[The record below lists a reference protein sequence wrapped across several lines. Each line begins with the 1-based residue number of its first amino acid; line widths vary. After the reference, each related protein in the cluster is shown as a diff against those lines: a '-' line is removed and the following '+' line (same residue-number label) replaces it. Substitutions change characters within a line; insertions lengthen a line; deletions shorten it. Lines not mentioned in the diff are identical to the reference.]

1 MAQRSE
7 SVSQQLAHILVRRQ
21 VYLQRY
27 ANHVAREIAKLLGQS
42 DERILAKLRTLPDGY
57 SKARATAVLVA
68 IRELTAVA
76 YRNSG
81 ELLRKELTGLA
92 LAERDFGVAALKA
105 AYPIRVSWTAP
116 TVTSLRTVI
125 SARPFQ
131 GRILGE
137 WARDLGRA
145 KLKRVTQAVR
155 IGWVEGQPVP
165 ELTRTVSR
173 LLEIDARGA
182 EAVARTA
189 VSFVSSATRDEL
201 YSSNDDIIKGVRWVS
216 TLDGRTTPICIA
228 RDGEVYPVDSGPRPP
243 AHFNCRSTTVPVTK
257 SWEELGLTG
266 ANPEKPISRPFVTD
280 SRKVA
285 NIPPAERERL
295 VGQVADQSYAEWL
308 ADQSS
313 EFQDD
318 VLGKARA
325 EVFRRG
331 ALPIDR
337 FVNET
342 GHWLN
347 LDELRAREARALKR
361 N

>member
-1 MAQRSE
+1 MAQRADT
-7 SVSQQLAHILVRRQ
+7 VSQQLANILVRRQ

-27 ANHVAREIAKLLGQS
+27 ANHVAREVVKLLDKS

-57 SKARATAVLVA
+57 SKARASAVLSS
-68 IRELTAVA
+68 IREITGVA

-81 ELLRKELTGLA
+81 EFLRKELTGLA
-92 LAERDFGVAALKA
+92 VAERDFGLAALKA

-137 WARDLGRA
+137 WARDLARA
-145 KLKRVTQAVR
+145 KVRRVTQAVR
-155 IGWVEGQPVP
+155 IGWVEGQTVP
-165 ELTRTVSR
+165 ELTRTVGR

-189 VSFVSSATRDEL
+189 VSFVSSQAREEL
-201 YSSNDDIIKGVRWVS
+201 YRSNDDLIRGVRWVS

-228 RDGEVYPVDSGPRPP
+228 RDGEEYPVDSGPRPP
-243 AHFNCRSTTVPVTK
+243 AHYNCRSTTVPVTK
-257 SWEELGLTG
+257 SWEELGLTS
-266 ANPEKPISRPFVTD
+266 ANPEKPISRPYVTD

-285 NIPPAERERL
+285 NIPHAERDRL
-295 VGQVADQSYAEWL
+295 IGQVENQSYAEWL
-308 ADQSS
+308 ADQPA

-318 VLGKARA
+318 VLGKGRA

-331 ALPIDR
+331 ELPIER

-342 GHWLN
+342 GTWLT

>member
-1 MAQRSE
+1 MAQRSDT
-7 SVSQQLAHILVRRQ
+7 VSQQLANILVRRQ

-27 ANHVAREIAKLLGQS
+27 ANHVAREVVKLLDQS

-57 SKARATAVLVA
+57 SKARAAAVLSA
-68 IRELTAVA
+68 IREITAIA

-81 ELLRKELTGLA
+81 EFLRKELTGLA
-92 LAERDFGVAALKA
+92 LAERDFGLAALKA
-105 AYPIRVSWTAP
+105 VYPLRVSWTAP

-137 WARDLGRA
+137 WSRDLSRA

-165 ELTRTVSR
+165 ELTRNVSR
-173 LLEIDARGA
+173 LMEIDARGA

-189 VSFVSSATRDEL
+189 VSFVSSAARDEL
-201 YSSNDDIIKGVRWVS
+201 YRSNDDLIKGVRWVS

-228 RDGEVYPVDSGPRPP
+228 RDGEEYPVDSGPRPP
-243 AHFNCRSTTVPVTK
+243 AHYNCRSTTVPITK
-257 SWEELGLTG
+257 SWQELGLTN
-266 ANPEKPISRPFVTD
+266 ANPEKPISRPYVTD

-295 VGQVADQSYAEWL
+295 IGQVENQSYAEWL
-308 ADQSS
+308 ADQPA

-318 VLGKARA
+318 VLGKGRA

-331 ALPIDR
+331 HLPIER

-342 GHWLN
+342 GTWLT

>member
-7 SVSQQLAHILVRRQ
+7 SVSQQLAGILVRRQ

-27 ANHVAREIAKLLGQS
+27 ANHVAREIAKLIGKS
-42 DERILAKLRTLPDGY
+42 DERIVQKLKTLPEGY
-57 SKARATAVLVA
+57 TKARAAAVLAA
-68 IRELTAVA
+68 IREITAVT

-81 ELLRKELTGLA
+81 EFLRKELTGLA
-92 LAERDFGVAALKA
+92 LAERDFGLAALKA

-137 WARDLGRA
+137 WSRDLARA
-145 KLKRVTQAVR
+145 KVKRITSAVR

-189 VSFVSSATRDEL
+189 VSFVSNETRDEL
-201 YSSNDDIIKGVRWVS
+201 YRSNDDIIRGVRWVS

-228 RDGEVYPVDSGPRPP
+228 RDGEEYPVDSGPRPP

-257 SWEELGLTG
+257 SWDELGLSG

-308 ADQSS
+308 ADQSR

-318 VLGKARA
+318 VLSKARA

-342 GHWLN
+342 GTWLT